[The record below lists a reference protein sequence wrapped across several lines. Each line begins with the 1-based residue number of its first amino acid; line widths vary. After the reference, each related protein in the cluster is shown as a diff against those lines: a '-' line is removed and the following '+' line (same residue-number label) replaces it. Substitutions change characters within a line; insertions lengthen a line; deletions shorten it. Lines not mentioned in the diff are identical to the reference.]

1 MVEHEVGL
9 SETELRR
16 AVRWEIDTHRLPTDP
31 AGLAS
36 FLTDVLVKVVDA
48 NNAAIAA
55 HLAQADTARTEGAY

>member
-1 MVEHEVGL
+1 MAEHQVGL

-16 AVRWEIDTHRLPTDP
+16 AVRWELDTHRLPADP

-55 HLAQADTARTEGAY
+55 HLAQENEARTEGVY